1 MLCVLQVEG
10 HNLENAISQHFDAS
24 FYRKGVSRD
33 GRRDQLFYDVADASN
48 RSELLLHIRQFIDE
62 NKAAFA
68 YALQHPE
75 NVETMNLDIGIVM
88 DGPPA
93 KSISLDR
100 ALVAEL
106 GRYGISVSVSAYQ
119 GEIVLSDT
127 PRPKRYPHK
136 TAQSVT
142 R

>member
-10 HNLENAISQHFDAS
+10 HNLENAISQHFAAS
-24 FYRKGVSRD
+24 FYRKDVSRD
-33 GRRDQLFYDVADASN
+33 GRDLLFYDVADASN
-48 RSELLLHIRQFIDE
+48 RSELSLHIRQFIDQ
-62 NKAAFA
+62 NKAALA

-75 NVETMNLDIGIVM
+75 DVEMMNLDIGIVM
-88 DGPPA
+88 DGPLS

-119 GEIVLSDT
+119 GEIVLSDDQ
-127 PRPKRYPHK
+127 P
-136 TAQSVT
+136 
-142 R
+142 

>member
-10 HNLENAISQHFDAS
+10 HNLENGIAKHFDAS
-24 FYRKGVSRD
+24 FYRKDISRD
-33 GRRDQLFYDVADASN
+33 GRRDLLFYDVADASN
-48 RSELLLHIRQFIDE
+48 KSELSLHIRQFIDE
-62 NKAAFA
+62 NKEALA
-68 YALQHPE
+68 YAVEHPDD
-75 NVETMNLDIGIVM
+75 VEMMNLDIGIVM
-88 DGPPA
+88 NGPLM

-127 PRPKRYPHK
+127 SP
-136 TAQSVT
+136 S
-142 R
+142 